1 MSDWRDDERGERDER
16 EEQPA
21 PPPARREGVR
31 ILGAEEA
38 QTAIETGQAA
48 GRLDNDTPRFGDVPA
63 RPEPPVRPAAR
74 FPLPSE
80 WTDEPSQPEPS
91 AMPASGATWSATSD
105 GTSADETD
113 THIDEPV
120 EIETSGQ
127 VELPHWTDPPTGE
140 VPVILPE
147 AEPVDITGEED
158 LDAWAPLTGNAPRFR
173 SEAGDWSEGDF
184 ATPDAL
190 KDESTAVG
198 ALADHV
204 DDDEEFEERV
214 AARRRDGG
222 RGMRRRPNGSTGA
235 PQTPDRDF
243 EFDFDLEDGDDEA
256 AAPERAGSDLAL
268 RVVTGVA
275 IAVVCL
281 LFLSAGRG
289 WAAMLVAGI
298 VGVATFE
305 ILEGF
310 RKAGFRVASIIG
322 VLGAVTVVGA
332 AYKLDNGLQAFP
344 LVTTLVVVFSMLWY
358 FLEVVRARAT
368 VNIAMT
374 LLGFV
379 YVGFLGAFAA
389 LMLQYPDGVGMIIG
403 LAICAVGYDVAG
415 YLVGS
420 RLGRTPLAPSI
431 SPHKTVEGLVAGMLA
446 AFVLGGIVSKGF
458 GLAPWD
464 GSLSDGLALGVV
476 VAILAPLGDL
486 CESMIKRDLG
496 VKDLGTFLPG
506 HGGILDRF
514 DAILFCLPAVY
525 YLVIYLGLH

>member
-1 MSDWRDDERGERDER
+1 VSDWRDGERDDR

-63 RPEPPVRPAAR
+63 RPAPPVRPAAR

-80 WTDEPSQPEPS
+80 WTDEPGQPEPS
-91 AMPASGATWSATSD
+91 TMPASGDTWSATAE
-105 GTSADETD
+105 GTFAGEAET
-113 THIDEPV
+113 HNDEPA

-158 LDAWAPLTGNAPRFR
+158 LDAWAPLTGHAPRFR
-173 SEAGDWSEGDF
+173 SQAGDWSEGDF

-198 ALADHV
+198 ALADQV
-204 DDDEEFEERV
+204 DDDEEFHESL
-214 AARRRDGG
+214 AARRREGG
-222 RGMRRRPNGSTGA
+222 RGMRQRPTTGA

-243 EFDFDLEDGDDEA
+243 EFDFDLEDEDDEGA
-256 AAPERAGSDLAL
+256 AREPAAGSDLAL

-289 WAAMLVAGI
+289 WATVLVAGI

-305 ILEGF
+305 LLEGF

-379 YVGFLGAFAA
+379 YVGFLSAFAA

-415 YLVGS
+415 YVVGS

>member
-1 MSDWRDDERGERDER
+1 MSDWRDDERDDR
-16 EEQPA
+16 EERPA

-38 QTAIETGQAA
+38 QAAIETGQAA

-80 WTDEPSQPEPS
+80 WTEEPGQPEPS
-91 AMPASGATWSATSD
+91 AMPASGATWSATSE
-105 GTSADETD
+105 GTFGDEVD
-113 THIDEPV
+113 SRIDEP
-120 EIETSGQ
+120 EAADIETSGQ

-173 SEAGDWSEGDF
+173 SQAGDWSEGDF

-198 ALADHV
+198 ALADQV
-204 DDDEEFEERV
+204 DDDEEFHERV

-222 RGMRRRPNGSTGA
+222 RGMRQRPNGSTGA
-235 PQTPDRDF
+235 PRTAGEGF
-243 EFDFDLEDGDDEA
+243 EFDFELEDGGA
-256 AAPERAGSDLAL
+256 ATEPPAGSDLAL
-268 RVVTGVA
+268 RIVTGVA

-281 LFLSAGRG
+281 LFLRAGRG
-289 WAAMLVAGI
+289 WATVLVAGI
-298 VGVATFE
+298 VGAATFE
-305 ILEGF
+305 LLEGF
-310 RKAGFRVASIIG
+310 RRAGFRVASILG

-344 LVTTLVVVFSMLWY
+344 LVTVLVVVFTMLWY

-379 YVGFLGAFAA
+379 YVGFLGGFAA
-389 LMLQYPDGVGMIIG
+389 LMLQYPNGVGMIIG

-420 RLGRTPLAPSI
+420 RFGRTPLAPSI
-431 SPHKTVEGLVAGMLA
+431 SPNKTVEGLVAGMLA

-458 GLAPWD
+458 GLSPWD
-464 GSLSDGLALGVV
+464 GSLSDGLALGIV
-476 VAILAPLGDL
+476 VAVLAPLGDL

-525 YLVIYLGLH
+525 YLVVYLGLH